1 MGINPDAQPFR
12 GVDIRK
18 RCRSSS
24 PCHPLRPDNPSSESL
39 HAHCF
44 PLTPVRHLRRSAVAL
59 ATLLTVACGGGGSTG
74 SATTETAASASGT
87 FPTGLAV
94 ASPGDLQA
102 ATVTASAAPANGLR
116 LAIDWGRG
124 LWGALA
130 NANRAELAR
139 LANAVLP
146 MSRAHA
152 TAAMQPELQ
161 SLAERI
167 AKVLNGDAS
176 VDWADVLDL
185 QGMFAGSG
193 NATCYGPQM
202 LYANH
207 QDGGGTSSGQ
217 LPGGDLGLWLEYE
230 GGTQPCVAAQLK
242 QRTRGVKGQT
252 MQGLLMMAAMRR
264 TIHRSSTLSM
274 PAAGASTDLA
284 SEFETRLHLIP
295 AFASV
300 VVHAA
305 TIALDSG
312 GTYTYRLA
320 LGNGASGGNA
330 KLGEIILKHAPGGS
344 TGAYSGV
351 MQVSGFTLGNDS
363 AFGCEDA
370 KDSATGLYQAAQL
383 STIRYTR
390 DGASVAF
397 GSRSGNY
404 CGHPSST
411 SAADYGAQIA
421 SLTAGAELDPAAK
434 LSGNIRGSSTGWR
447 GNFSRFAGSF
457 DKDSGTGNF
466 LYAWQAG
473 VQDGATRALAINA
486 DYNSATETR
495 TLEGYFGFGADIAS
509 TDGALQGMI
518 CNWAGP
524 GNSHTPRLSFQSQV
538 ATLTPS
544 ATNFSIA
551 SGGSRIGYAPT
562 NSCASTTTTFDID
575 VNATLAAGE
584 GLGRPS
590 TLDAPSGSNT
600 VQQEIEARGFVIPS
614 LF

>member
-1 MGINPDAQPFR
+1 M
-12 GVDIRK
+12 
-18 RCRSSS
+18 RSVS
-24 PCHPLRPDNPSSESL
+24 PLSPMRSLRL
-39 HAHCF
+39 
-44 PLTPVRHLRRSAVAL
+44 SAIAV
-59 ATLLTVACGGGGSTG
+59 ATLLTVACGGGGSA
-74 SATTETAASASGT
+74 SPDATADLAASSTGT

-94 ASPGDLQA
+94 ASPGDVQA
-102 ATVTASAAPANGLR
+102 ATVTASAAPVNGLR
-116 LAIDWGRG
+116 FAMDWSRG
-124 LWGALA
+124 LWAALA
-130 NANRAELAR
+130 GGNRAELAR
-139 LANAVLP
+139 LANALLP

-152 TAAMQPELQ
+152 AAVTQPELRG
-161 SLAERI
+161 LADRI
-167 AKVLNGDAS
+167 AKLLDGDAS

-185 QGMFAGSG
+185 QGMFTGSG

-207 QDGGGTSSGQ
+207 QDAGGGASSGQ

-242 QRTRGVKGQT
+242 QRTRGVRGQT
-252 MQGLLMMAAMRR
+252 LQGLLMMAAMRR
-264 TIHRSSTLSM
+264 TVDRSSALTM
-274 PAAGASTDLA
+274 PAAGASTDLG
-284 SEFETRLHLIP
+284 SEFETRLHVIP
-295 AFASV
+295 AFALV

-305 TIALDSG
+305 TISLDSGG

-320 LGNGASGGNA
+320 LANGASGANA
-330 KLGEIILKHAPGGS
+330 KLGEIIMKHTPGSS
-344 TGAYSGV
+344 TSAYSGV
-351 MQVSGFTLGNDS
+351 MQVSGFTLGNDG

-411 SAADYGAQIA
+411 SVADYGAQIA

-434 LSGNIRGSSTGWR
+434 LSGNMRGSSTGWR

-457 DKDSGTGNF
+457 DRDSGSGNF

-473 VQDGATRALAINA
+473 VMDGATRSLAVNA

-509 TDGALQGMI
+509 TTGALQGMI

-524 GNSHTPRLSFQSQV
+524 GNSHTPLPSFQSQV
-538 ATLTPS
+538 ATLGPS

-551 SGGSRIGYAPT
+551 SGGSKIGYAPT
-562 NSCASTTTTFDID
+562 TSCASTTTTFDID

-584 GLGRPS
+584 GLGTPS
-590 TLDAPSGSNT
+590 TMDAPTGSNT
-600 VQQEIEARGFVIPS
+600 VQQEIEARGFVIPA